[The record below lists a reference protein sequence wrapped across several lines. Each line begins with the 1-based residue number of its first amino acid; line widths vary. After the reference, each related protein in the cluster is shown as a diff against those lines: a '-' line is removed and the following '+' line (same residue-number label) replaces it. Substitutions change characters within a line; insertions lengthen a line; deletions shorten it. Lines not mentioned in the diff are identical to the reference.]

1 MAGKVVRRAAF
12 DIGSGAMK
20 VQVADVRESSASAAV
35 SIVRLLYGE
44 EIPVKF
50 GVDLS
55 KQTSGN
61 LTEEIRARGL
71 EVLSRLV
78 STARSH
84 GAVGP
89 FPGVAT
95 EVFRKAK
102 NGPAYLDELRA
113 LGVKVECVSQ
123 ETEAWLG

>member
-1 MAGKVVRRAAF
+1 MRRAAF

-20 VQVADVRESSASAAV
+20 VQIADVRQSCAAAPAT
-35 SIVRLLYGE
+35 IVRLLHGE
-44 EIPVKF
+44 EVPVKF

-55 KQTSGN
+55 KQPSGN
-61 LTEEIRARGL
+61 LTEGIRARGL
-71 EVLSRLV
+71 EVLARLV
-78 STARSH
+78 STARAR

-102 NGPAYLDELRA
+102 NGPAYLDELRT
-113 LGVKVECVSQ
+113 LGVKVECVPQ